1 MKRIINFFLLLFSFV
16 FLTGCSEDAK
26 LKVTLPNGIP
36 LISVAGT
43 LTEDIEYNNVTGPNL
58 LVTAFTS
65 KEADIIIAPIN
76 LGAKLY
82 NSGNSSY
89 KLDSVIGFLNTY
101 IVSID
106 EPLTS
111 LADLNGKTL
120 AAFGETNIP
129 GITLRSALASENVNP
144 NITYYNAIND
154 GVAFFL
160 NGDYQYLLTSE
171 PVLSNLRKK
180 VSNLKYLSIADV
192 LHETTELD
200 LVPQAA
206 IFVNSESKNTRK
218 IASFITAVENNI
230 TNLNKD
236 PQGYANFI
244 YQKDE
249 YLESMKEGLIASSIP
264 LSNIEFKKA
273 IDIKEDIEKFFN
285 LLLVEDA
292 ALVGGKL
299 PDQAF
304 YTPHE

>member
-1 MKRIINFFLLLFSFV
+1 MKRVVSFFLLLFSFV
-16 FLTGCSEDAK
+16 FLTGCTEDAK

-111 LADLNGKTL
+111 LADLDGKTL

-129 GITLRSALASENVNP
+129 GITLRCALASENVNP

-160 NGDYQYLLTSE
+160 KGDYQYLLTSE

-192 LHETTELD
+192 LYKTTELD

-206 IFVNSESKNTRK
+206 IFVNSESKNTKK
-218 IASFITAVENNI
+218 IAKFITAVENNI
-230 TNLNKD
+230 TNLNRD

-285 LLLVEDA
+285 LLLTEDA

-304 YTPHE
+304 YTPYE

>member
-1 MKRIINFFLLLFSFV
+1 MKRVVSFFLLLFSFV
-16 FLTGCSEDAK
+16 FLTGCTEDAK

-111 LADLNGKTL
+111 LADLDGKTL

-129 GITLRSALASENVNP
+129 GITLRCALASENVNP

-160 NGDYQYLLTSE
+160 KGDYQYLLTSE

-249 YLESMKEGLIASSIP
+249 YLESMKEDLIASSIP

-285 LLLVEDA
+285 LLLTEDA

-304 YTPHE
+304 YTPYE

>member
-111 LADLNGKTL
+111 LADLDGKTL

-129 GITLRSALASENVNP
+129 GITLRCALASENVNP

-304 YTPHE
+304 YTPNE

>member
-65 KEADIIIAPIN
+65 KEADIIVAPIN

-249 YLESMKEGLIASSIP
+249 YLESMKEDLIASSIP

-285 LLLVEDA
+285 LLLTEDA

-304 YTPHE
+304 YTPYE

>member
-1 MKRIINFFLLLFSFV
+1 MKRVVSFFLLLFSFV
-16 FLTGCSEDAK
+16 FLTGCTEDAK

-111 LADLNGKTL
+111 LADLDGKTL

-129 GITLRSALASENVNP
+129 VILYIQSANKL
-144 NITYYNAIND
+144 
-154 GVAFFL
+154 L
-160 NGDYQYLLTSE
+160 HYL
-171 PVLSNLRKK
+171 
-180 VSNLKYLSIADV
+180 
-192 LHETTELD
+192 
-200 LVPQAA
+200 Q
-206 IFVNSESKNTRK
+206 
-218 IASFITAVENNI
+218 
-230 TNLNKD
+230 
-236 PQGYANFI
+236 
-244 YQKDE
+244 
-249 YLESMKEGLIASSIP
+249 
-264 LSNIEFKKA
+264 
-273 IDIKEDIEKFFN
+273 
-285 LLLVEDA
+285 
-292 ALVGGKL
+292 
-299 PDQAF
+299 
-304 YTPHE
+304 

>member
-1 MKRIINFFLLLFSFV
+1 MKRIVSFFLLLFSFV

-89 KLDSVIGFLNTY
+89 KLDSIIGFLNTY

-111 LADLNGKTL
+111 LIDLDGKTL

-129 GITLRSALASENVNP
+129 GITLRCALASENVNP

-160 NGDYQYLLTSE
+160 KGDYQYLLTSE

-192 LHETTELD
+192 LYNTTELD

-206 IFVNSESKNTRK
+206 IFVNSKSKNTRK
-218 IASFITAVENNI
+218 IAKFINAVENNI

-249 YLESMKEGLIASSIP
+249 YLESMKEDLIASSIP

-285 LLLVEDA
+285 LLLTEDA

-304 YTPHE
+304 YTPNE

>member
-1 MKRIINFFLLLFSFV
+1 MKRIVSFFLLLFSLV
-16 FLTGCSEDAK
+16 FLTGCTEDAK

-89 KLDSVIGFLNTY
+89 KLDSIIGFLNTY

-111 LADLNGKTL
+111 LTDLDGKTL
-120 AAFGETNIP
+120 AAFGESNIP
-129 GITLRSALASENVNP
+129 GITLRCALASENVNP

-160 NGDYQYLLTSE
+160 KGDYQYLLTSE

-192 LHETTELD
+192 LYKTTELD

-206 IFVNSESKNTRK
+206 IFVNSESKNTKK
-218 IASFITAVENNI
+218 IAKFITAVENNI

-249 YLESMKEGLIASSIP
+249 YLESMKEDLIASSIP

-285 LLLVEDA
+285 LLLTEDA
-292 ALVGGKL
+292 TLVGGKL

-304 YTPHE
+304 YTSHE

>member
-65 KEADIIIAPIN
+65 KEADIIVAPIN

-111 LADLNGKTL
+111 LADLDGKTL

-129 GITLRSALASENVNP
+129 GITLRCALASENVNP

-160 NGDYQYLLTSE
+160 KGDYQYLLTSE

-192 LHETTELD
+192 LYKTTELD

-218 IASFITAVENNI
+218 IAKFITAVENNI
-230 TNLNKD
+230 TNLNRD

-249 YLESMKEGLIASSIP
+249 YLESMKEDLIASSIP

-285 LLLVEDA
+285 LLLTEDA

-304 YTPHE
+304 YTPYE